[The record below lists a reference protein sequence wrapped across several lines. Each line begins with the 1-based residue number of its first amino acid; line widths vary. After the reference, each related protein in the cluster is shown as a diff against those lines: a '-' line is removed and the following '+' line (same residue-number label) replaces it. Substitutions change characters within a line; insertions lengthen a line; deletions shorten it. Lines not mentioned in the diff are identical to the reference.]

1 MVQVT
6 LASGQKH
13 NINYNCTSVISSN
26 SSLPTIWL
34 EADAAHGIVDFLGL
48 QTSLAL
54 DYGRNS
60 CSYDPPN
67 FGWSDPLPANLANF
81 FDYFNPL
88 LIALQRQ
95 DEEMVI
101 AGWGGGAENALMH
114 AIENKSTTKSLVI
127 MDARPDGI
135 EWFDSQR
142 KNNWTEAQMLNY
154 RSVDLSGRVFLAE
167 TILGLGIPWYVAVF
181 MILDGRLLTI
191 GNSQGPNAGL
201 EHRKPH
207 GIF

>member
-1 MVQVT
+1 
-6 LASGQKH
+6 
-13 NINYNCTSVISSN
+13 
-26 SSLPTIWL
+26 
-34 EADAAHGIVDFLGL
+34 
-48 QTSLAL
+48 
-54 DYGRNS
+54 
-60 CSYDPPN
+60 
-67 FGWSDPLPANLANF
+67 
-81 FDYFNPL
+81 
-88 LIALQRQ
+88 
-95 DEEMVI
+95 MVI